1 MYSVYMPTCGSRVAC
16 RSVGAN
22 ASDRKYWSLL
32 PPFSSRVTRMKQVPR
47 KEGVHVLTQPLKPP
61 FLPDIRLS
69 MAAVELEDENG
80 LALVGALAPTNELLS
95 HIDLLGKPVKHILL
109 PSTSPEH
116 WIYARD
122 LSRSYPDAKLWV
134 VKGFMEGKGVPLP
147 GRSLLF
153 REAEDKGLL
162 RTIPSSNEVNDEFPS
177 NDIGAYTLDVPFFIE
192 SLIHLRRK
200 DIIMVAD
207 TGIFLSSDDDEYSS
221 GQVNTSIA
229 ETLGIWNKLGPITKV
244 VQETY
249 DVESRKWAQQVLDN
263 AEFDMV
269 LAAHGTPIVH
279 DGKEQFR
286 QCFSFLL
293 D

>member
-1 MYSVYMPTCGSRVAC
+1 MSHTARGSSFVCSSA
-16 RSVGAN
+16 GAN

-32 PPFSSRVTRMKQVPR
+32 PPFSSRITRMKQVPR

-61 FLPDIRLS
+61 GFPDIRLS
-69 MAAVELEDENG
+69 MAAVELEHESG
-80 LALVGALAPTNELLS
+80 LALLGALAPTNELLS
-95 HIDLLGKPVKHILL
+95 HIEMLGKPVRHILL
-109 PSTSPEH
+109 PNTSPEH
-116 WIYARD
+116 WIYGPD
-122 LSRSYPDAKLWV
+122 LSRSYPDAKMWV

-153 REAEDKGLL
+153 REAQNRGILK
-162 RTIPSSNEVNDEFPS
+162 TIPSGGEVNDEFPLQ
-177 NDIGAYTLDVPFFIE
+177 DIGAYTLDVPFFIE
-192 SLIHLRRK
+192 SLIHLKEK

-221 GQVNTSIA
+221 GKVNTALA
-229 ETLGIWNKLGPITKV
+229 ESLGIWNKLGPITKV

-249 DVESRKWAQQVLDN
+249 DVESRKWAQQVLDD

-269 LAAHGTPIVH
+269 LAAHGTPIVA
-279 DGKEQFR
+279 DGKHQFR
-286 QCFSFLL
+286 QCFSFLF